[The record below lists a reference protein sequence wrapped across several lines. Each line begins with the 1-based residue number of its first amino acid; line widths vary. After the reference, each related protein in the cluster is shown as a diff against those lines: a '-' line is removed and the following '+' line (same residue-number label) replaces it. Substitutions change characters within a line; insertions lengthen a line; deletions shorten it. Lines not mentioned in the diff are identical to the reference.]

1 MKVKVLGNGT
11 VYADSAPFGYSAW
24 PTCTLLKDGGI
35 AVVFSGNRLWHVCP
49 FGRLYLTKSYD
60 GAKSWTKIETVINTV
75 LDDRD
80 GGICVFGKDKDKIL
94 VSSFT
99 NTAELQTDLIK
110 AMRPDLSKINDSY
123 YDYLF
128 SKYDK
133 TEIYEKALGG
143 TCAVSGD
150 GGKTFSGFKLLP
162 VHTPHGPC
170 VDNNGELV
178 FIGKS
183 LSDKEKYGEH
193 DALPKGFYMLTSGDG
208 VSWQVRSKVV
218 DGDIP
223 EYDGLSESHA
233 AVLPS
238 GRILVQIR
246 YNGKDKS
253 GIFQTYSDDGGK
265 TFCKLKFVIENGFPP
280 HLLVLKTGEVVS
292 SYGYRVGNMGIRA
305 RISKDGGDSWSEEL
319 LIVDRSKNPDLGY
332 PSTVELS
339 DGTFLTVYYMIPE
352 GSANAGIYY
361 TKWSVE

>member
-1 MKVKVLGNGT
+1 MKVKVIDKGT
-11 VYADSAPFGYSAW
+11 VYADGAPFGYSAW
-24 PTCTLLKDGGI
+24 PTCAILNGGSV
-35 AVVFSGNRLWHVCP
+35 AVAFSGNRLWHVCP

-60 GAKSWTKIETVINTV
+60 GAKTWTKPQAVINTM

-80 GGICVFGKDKDKIL
+80 GGICVFGKNKDKL
-94 VSSFT
+94 FASSFT
-99 NTAELQTDLIK
+99 NTTELQTSLIK
-110 AMRPDLSKINDSY
+110 TMRPDLSPINDAF

-133 TEIYEKALGG
+133 TEIYDKYLGG

-150 GGKTFSGFKLLP
+150 FGKTFSDIELLP

-170 VDNNGELV
+170 VDKDGGLI

-183 LSDKEKYGEH
+183 LQNKERYGKY
-193 DALPKGFYMLTSGDG
+193 DALPKGFYMLKSDDG
-208 VSWQVRSKVV
+208 VSWKVVSKVV

-233 AVLPS
+233 ALLPD

-246 YNGKDKS
+246 YNGNDRH

-265 TFCKLKFVIENGFPP
+265 TFKELEFVIDKGFPP
-280 HLLVLKTGEVVS
+280 HLKVLKNGDVIST
-292 SYGYRVGNMGIRA
+292 YGYRFDDMGIRA

-319 LIVDRSKNPDLGY
+319 NIVDSSGNPDLGY
-332 PSTVELS
+332 PSTVELD
-339 DGTFLTVYYMIPE
+339 DGTYLTVYYMIPE
-352 GSANAGIYY
+352 GSVNAGIYY